1 MFRITSPPSDS
12 ATESLITRVDTKWDY
27 VADSADL
34 KRKLQAA
41 LRDEI
46 VRVWRA
52 AGRSTKPAILDV
64 LGARSRSR
72 CIDRWLAAGIP
83 DEIAVALAD
92 DPSIGLLQVPIFASN
107 QFAILRA
114 EIGAGK
120 SLAAERLFQ
129 DALRRAGTSGN
140 EKTPIFLE
148 AKNISETLEH
158 TLSESGYESAPG
170 GSVLVIID
178 GLDEAPENRRFELAR
193 AARRLTFE
201 CPSTRVLVTSRPISD
216 LSPFFDDF
224 FIDIPPLNREQTF
237 ALISRVAGRDVNQW
251 TFRGL
256 PESFIKAIA
265 RPLFAILVGVS
276 QRGEA
281 LVPVPKGRLLSQ
293 LVEAS
298 LGRANA
304 RQESADPLLR
314 KLARL
319 VMDRGGAPV
328 PISDV
333 STYAEAA
340 PLLRSRLIVDRKG
353 YLMFP
358 LSILAEWF
366 AARDLETETSQA
378 AEIAADAVRLRNW
391 IVPFEICVSE
401 VSEPNV
407 SRLMRPLV
415 SHRPAVAANVL
426 ASAFSEWT
434 HDNADQPLPHWR
446 QLGKQLRDAMTAWA
460 VGMDALAPLIAPIHQ
475 DGSLRT
481 VGVRLYNPSGVVV
494 SWMRRTAPDEVVELP
509 DDFHRNS
516 EWLGFTSRPRFAL
529 HNGWAWHWALD
540 HLRRKLST
548 LLEHRTL
555 PPIKA
560 LRTEFGWRAALSI
573 IRHGGS
579 LGVEKGRQMPIPKN
593 LLEERLK
600 SYPPSGTNID
610 GGDSFE
616 VDRVREVLARLMEE
630 NVDSHLYPPW
640 RGPENL
646 TGPFVWS
653 GYSPEALLARTRAVY
668 TAALEA
674 YYEVVDCWFPRFR
687 GDLMLE
693 SERPFRLV
701 GMVRPTLEPD
711 AWHGNPRIDYYREPN
726 PSGPDFTVDLQL
738 GDESACET
746 FCKHT
751 DDRFENQEIDNFA
764 SSRLDI
770 FGLDAAENLT
780 YSWLLEDLRRLDWG

>member
-1 MFRITSPPSDS
+1 MAVLHSRETPLFAFVSSRISPQTRWARKVTAEVLQQSGQFEPWLFEDAPASSEILVDSYLTKVRKADLVIWLVEEETTKAVRDEISTAIEAARSVLMFRITSPPSDS

-129 DALRRAGTSGN
+129 DALRRSGTSGN

-319 VMDRGGAPV
+319 VMDRGGV
-328 PISDV
+328 
-333 STYAEAA
+333 
-340 PLLRSRLIVDRKG
+340 LSR
-353 YLMFP
+353 
-358 LSILAEWF
+358 
-366 AARDLETETSQA
+366 
-378 AEIAADAVRLRNW
+378 
-391 IVPFEICVSE
+391 
-401 VSEPNV
+401 
-407 SRLMRPLV
+407 
-415 SHRPAVAANVL
+415 
-426 ASAFSEWT
+426 
-434 HDNADQPLPHWR
+434 
-446 QLGKQLRDAMTAWA
+446 
-460 VGMDALAPLIAPIHQ
+460 
-475 DGSLRT
+475 
-481 VGVRLYNPSGVVV
+481 
-494 SWMRRTAPDEVVELP
+494 
-509 DDFHRNS
+509 
-516 EWLGFTSRPRFAL
+516 
-529 HNGWAWHWALD
+529 
-540 HLRRKLST
+540 
-548 LLEHRTL
+548 
-555 PPIKA
+555 
-560 LRTEFGWRAALSI
+560 
-573 IRHGGS
+573 
-579 LGVEKGRQMPIPKN
+579 
-593 LLEERLK
+593 
-600 SYPPSGTNID
+600 
-610 GGDSFE
+610 
-616 VDRVREVLARLMEE
+616 
-630 NVDSHLYPPW
+630 
-640 RGPENL
+640 
-646 TGPFVWS
+646 
-653 GYSPEALLARTRAVY
+653 
-668 TAALEA
+668 
-674 YYEVVDCWFPRFR
+674 
-687 GDLMLE
+687 
-693 SERPFRLV
+693 
-701 GMVRPTLEPD
+701 
-711 AWHGNPRIDYYREPN
+711 
-726 PSGPDFTVDLQL
+726 
-738 GDESACET
+738 
-746 FCKHT
+746 
-751 DDRFENQEIDNFA
+751 
-764 SSRLDI
+764 
-770 FGLDAAENLT
+770 
-780 YSWLLEDLRRLDWG
+780 